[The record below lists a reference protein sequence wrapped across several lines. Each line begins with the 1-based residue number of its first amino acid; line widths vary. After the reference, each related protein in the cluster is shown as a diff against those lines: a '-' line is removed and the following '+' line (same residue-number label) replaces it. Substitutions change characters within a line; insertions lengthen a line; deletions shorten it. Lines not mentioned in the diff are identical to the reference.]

1 MEDELTLLTFLLDE
15 AWYGVPVCELQE
27 VVPLPAL
34 TLLVDAPPSVCGI
47 FNLRGQVVTT
57 IDLKKRLGLKS
68 RPWDL
73 KNGVLITRAQEKLYG
88 FIVDETLSLITLS
101 TQDVEPSP
109 EISSVMGDPHRRLVR
124 AIGKLDGRLIP
135 ILNLSGILT
144 TFEPPDLGDRQ
155 PGGNH
160 G

>member
-1 MEDELTLLTFLLDE
+1 MKDELTLLTFLLDE
-15 AWYGVPVCELQE
+15 AWYGVPVHEIQE

-34 TLLVDAPPSVCGI
+34 TPLVDAPPSVCGI

-57 IDLKKRLGLKS
+57 IDLKKRMGLKS

-73 KNGVLITRAQEKLYG
+73 KNGVLITRFQEKIYG
-88 FIVDETLSLITLS
+88 LIVDETLSLITLP

-109 EISSVMGDPHRRLVR
+109 EFSSVTGSPHTRLVR
-124 AIGKLDGRLIP
+124 AVGKLDGRLFP
-135 ILNLSGILT
+135 ILNVSGIFT